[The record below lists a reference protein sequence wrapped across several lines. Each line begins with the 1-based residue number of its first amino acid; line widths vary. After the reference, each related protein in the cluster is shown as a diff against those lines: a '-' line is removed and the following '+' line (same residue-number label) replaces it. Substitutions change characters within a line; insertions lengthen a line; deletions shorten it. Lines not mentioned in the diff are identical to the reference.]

1 MMTAKEKRLA
11 VMLAE
16 KKLRDLRYDL
26 EKKLRLRECD
36 CNWGKKYGPFSEAE
50 SFFSKLDFVL
60 SDLTLWIESLDIDEY
75 YESTKEAM

>member
-16 KKLRDLRYDL
+16 KKLRDLCYDL

-36 CNWGKKYGPFSEAE
+36 CNWHKKYGTSSEAE